1 MKRAIPLFLLLTAC
15 GNPMMVPM
23 AERPVDVMKVGV
35 EVHVQCKAKDGL
47 GPEPTYDDSDDAL
60 RDVPFPMA
68 MTDDER
74 LKNWFDSTKKLVAG
88 RKQRIKRDGEK
99 SAVLKDC

>member
-1 MKRAIPLFLLLTAC
+1 MMRVAPLFLLLAAC
-15 GNPMMVPM
+15 GNPMVMPM
-23 AERPVDVMKVGV
+23 AERPVDVMKVEV
-35 EVHVQCKAKDGL
+35 EVHVPCRAKNDL
-47 GPEPTYDDSDDAL
+47 GPDPIYDDSDDAL